1 MTASAKT
8 PDERRERAEE
18 AVKAVNAGANPGE
31 EALTLANEYSDELTD
46 RAKAFIGRLLRRR

>member
-1 MTASAKT
+1 MTASGKT

-46 RAKAFIGRLLRRR
+46 RAKAFVGRLLRRR